1 MDELDERDDTLQNIG
16 ILLDMNNMVEID
28 EMDELEQT
36 LKCSMKH

>member
-1 MDELDERDDTLQNIG
+1 MDELDERDDILQNIG

-28 EMDELEQT
+28 EMDELEQM